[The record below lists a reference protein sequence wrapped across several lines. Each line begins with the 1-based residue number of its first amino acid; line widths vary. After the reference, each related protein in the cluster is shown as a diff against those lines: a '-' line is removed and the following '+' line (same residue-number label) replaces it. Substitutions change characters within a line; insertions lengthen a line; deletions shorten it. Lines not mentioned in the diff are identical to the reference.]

1 MAKKT
6 LTTTAGHDRS
16 KLQIAELQ
24 ILELHSCWNAKPVPR
39 SFRCRVT
46 EWRHYEKK
54 LLTGPHM

>member
-24 ILELHSCWNAKPVPR
+24 SCWNAKPAPR